1 MGAPV
6 PAVGQPAP
14 PPAARPHRAA
24 RAGFNA
30 GFAGG
35 RGLRRVAAPVA
46 SGVQGGAGFLLALIT
61 WGWVVMPF
69 LEGGPAQI
77 HKVLKAKFLNRAP
90 DGSWLP

>member
-6 PAVGQPAP
+6 PAAGPPAQR
-14 PPAARPHRAA
+14 PAARPG
-24 RAGFNA
+24 RAGWS
-30 GFAGG
+30 GR
-35 RGLRRVAAPVA
+35 RGLRRIAAPAA
-46 SGVQGGAGFLLALIT
+46 SGVQGGAGFLLALIA